1 VPSADHDRQLKLM
14 RRAVTLGEMVSLV
27 EELRAVGR
35 VRMESQRLTACP
47 TSFPELEIP
56 PLTTTHNTGG
66 DNKPALSDNYRAS
79 AHLASSD

>member
-1 VPSADHDRQLKLM
+1 MPSADHDRQLKLM
-14 RRAVTLGEMVSLV
+14 RRAVTLGEMVPMVSLV

-47 TSFPELEIP
+47 TNFPELEIP

-66 DNKPALSDNYRAS
+66 DNKPA
-79 AHLASSD
+79 